1 MDKLGINLG
10 LLIVQILNFAIIFVV
25 IRAWLYKPLLKM
37 MEKRKLTAAQSLE
50 DARIAAEA
58 RANAESEAEKIIDE
72 SQAKAADIL
81 RDATAR
87 AEKIEHELKSHSDTE
102 IMNARQVALAE
113 VEQDRIRMLSELRGQ
128 VVSLAMAASHKLI
141 GESLLR
147 DENRQRAL
155 LEEFF
160 SGVKSGKLTLLD
172 QYDYQ
177 GSKAEVTSALPLRED
192 EQETVRR
199 DLLQVMGGDGEVLF
213 KVDPN
218 ILGGLVI
225 RVDDRVVDGS
235 VAGQLEGMRQEL
247 L

>member
-1 MDKLGINLG
+1 
-10 LLIVQILNFAIIFVV
+10 
-25 IRAWLYKPLLKM
+25 
-37 MEKRKLTAAQSLE
+37 MEKRKLAAAQSLE

-58 RANAESEAEKIIDE
+58 RANAESEAEKILSE
-72 SQAKAADIL
+72 SQTKAADIL

-87 AEKIEHELKSHSDTE
+87 AEKIEKELKGRSDLE
-102 IMNARQVALAE
+102 IKEARQAALAE

-141 GESLLR
+141 GESLLK
-147 DENRQRAL
+147 DEKRQSVL

-172 QYDYQ
+172 QYDYK
-177 GSKAEVTSALPLRED
+177 GSKAEVTSALPLRDD
-192 EQETVRR
+192 EQDDVRK
-199 DLLQVMGGDGEVLF
+199 DLLKAMGGEGEIQF

-235 VAGQLEGMRQEL
+235 VAGQLQGLRQEL

>member
-1 MDKLGINLG
+1 LEKLGINLG
-10 LLIVQILNFAIIFVV
+10 LLIVQILNFAIIFIV

-50 DARIAAEA
+50 DASIAAEA
-58 RANAESEAEKIIDE
+58 RANAETEADKIVNE
-72 SQAKAADIL
+72 AQAKAAEIL
-81 RDATAR
+81 RDANAR
-87 AEKIEHELKSHSDTE
+87 AERIEHDLKARSDTE
-102 IMNARQVALAE
+102 IMNARQAALAE

-160 SGVKSGKLTLLD
+160 SGVKDGKFTLLD

-177 GSKAEVTSALPLRED
+177 GSKAEVTSALPLRAE
-192 EQETVRR
+192 EQETVRK
-199 DLLQVMGGDGEVLF
+199 DLLKAMGEEGEVLF

-235 VAGQLEGMRQEL
+235 VAGQLQGLRQEL

>member
-102 IMNARQVALAE
+102 IMNARQMALAE

-128 VVSLAMAASHKLI
+128 VVSLAMAASYKLI

>member
-10 LLIVQILNFAIIFVV
+10 LLIVQILNFAIIFIVA
-25 IRAWLYKPLLKM
+25 RAWLYKPLMKM
-37 MEKRKLTAAQSLE
+37 MEKRKLAAAQSLE

-58 RANAESEAEKIIDE
+58 RANAESEAEKIVAE

-87 AEKIEHELKSHSDTE
+87 AEKIEHEQKSRADADITS
-102 IMNARQVALAE
+102 ARQAAIAE

-160 SGVKSGKLTLLD
+160 SGVKSGKVTLLD

-177 GSKAEVTSALPLRED
+177 GNNAEVTSALPLRED
-192 EQETVRR
+192 EQETVRK
-199 DLLQVMGGDGEVLF
+199 DLLTAMGGAGEVQF

-235 VAGQLEGMRQEL
+235 VAGQLQGLRQEL

>member
-1 MDKLGINLG
+1 LDKLGINLG